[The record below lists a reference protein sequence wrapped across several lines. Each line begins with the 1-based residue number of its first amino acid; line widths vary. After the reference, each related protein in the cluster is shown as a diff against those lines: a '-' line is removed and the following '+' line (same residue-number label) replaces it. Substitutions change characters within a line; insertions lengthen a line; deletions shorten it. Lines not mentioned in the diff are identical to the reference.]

1 MSIVKA
7 QQLFKRYFGRDAD
20 ENEIVDIATKE
31 PETVLV
37 IGELD
42 GLIYRA
48 ETETKPYIHR
58 FKSSDRP
65 LLCISSD
72 GRQIY
77 ILKGGYRFTERGFVG

>member
-7 QQLFKRYFGRDAD
+7 QQLFRRFFQRDAD
-20 ENEIVDIATKE
+20 EGEIVDIATKHA
-31 PETVLV
+31 ETVLV

-42 GLIYRA
+42 GVIYRA
-48 ETETKPYIHR
+48 ETDEKPLIHR

-77 ILKGGYRFTERGFVG
+77 ILKGGYRFTERGFIG

>member
-7 QQLFKRYFGRDAD
+7 EQLFRRFFGRDA
-20 ENEIVDIATKE
+20 EAGEIVDIATRNA
-31 PETVLV
+31 ETVLV

-42 GLIYRA
+42 GVIYRA
-48 ETETKPYIHR
+48 ETDAQPLIHR
-58 FKSSDRP
+58 FKNSDRP

-77 ILKGGYRFTERGFVG
+77 ILKGGYRFTERGFEG

>member
-1 MSIVKA
+1 MSLTQA
-7 QQLFKRYFGRDAD
+7 ERLFRHFFDRDPTKD
-20 ENEIVDIATKE
+20 EIVTVATKS
-31 PETVLV
+31 PEDALV

-42 GLIYRA
+42 GIIYRS
-48 ETETKPYIHR
+48 ETDDKPLIHR

-65 LLCISSD
+65 LLLVSSD

>member
-1 MSIVKA
+1 MSVVKA
-7 QQLFKRYFGRDAD
+7 QQLFRKFFGRDAEDD
-20 ENEIVDIATKE
+20 EIADIATKE

-42 GLIYRA
+42 GIIYRS
-48 ETETKPYIHR
+48 ETDDKPFIHR

-65 LLCISSD
+65 LLCVSSD

-77 ILKGGYRFTERGFVG
+77 VLKGAYRFTERGFVG